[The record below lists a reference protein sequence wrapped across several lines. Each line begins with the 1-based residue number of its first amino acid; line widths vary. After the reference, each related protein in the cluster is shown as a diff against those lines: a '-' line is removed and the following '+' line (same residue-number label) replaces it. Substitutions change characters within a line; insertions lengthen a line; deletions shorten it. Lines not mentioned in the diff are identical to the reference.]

1 MHGMRSRRPYGWGSG
16 VGKALVARRPL
27 LASPPIPPT
36 DKRGKSRSC
45 HGATNEGDT
54 ISMISKKVLVM
65 SAFAC
70 LLAFNVTTAS
80 ADDSGDCRNLSN
92 DLSPDQVIGSC
103 NRAIRNT
110 GGGST
115 PVVLFVWRSIA
126 YKAKGELD
134 RSLADLDQ
142 ALKLGASDKGSA
154 AIYNLRGVLF
164 QMKGDNGKAEADFAK
179 AREFGN

>member
-1 MHGMRSRRPYGWGSG
+1 
-16 VGKALVARRPL
+16 V
-27 LASPPIPPT
+27 ASPRIPLT
-36 DKRGKSRSC
+36 DKRSKSRGC
-45 HGATNEGDT
+45 DGAKSEGGT
-54 ISMISKKVLVM
+54 ISMIFKSMILKKVIVV
-65 SAFAC
+65 SALAG
-70 LLAFNVTTAS
+70 LLACNLTTAS

-92 DLSPDQVIGSC
+92 DLSPDQVIGAC

-115 PVVLFVWRSIA
+115 PVALFVWRSIA
-126 YKAKGELD
+126 FKAKGELD

-164 QMKGDNGKAEADFAK
+164 QMKGDNGKAQAEFAK